1 MSRSLFLVLHGKQA
15 GNDQVREAV
24 AAQRKAGHKVDVRV
38 TWEAG
43 DVPRMVRE
51 AIDLHVDTVVAG
63 GGDGTINEVVDSLVA
78 KQTDTLVRHAGEMP
92 AASVGPALGIL
103 PLGTANDFAR
113 ANSIP
118 LDPVDALQHIVD
130 SEPIAIDVGRAG
142 ERTFINV
149 ATGGFGTQVTVETS
163 EDLKRLLGG
172 TAYLLTGLTRFSSIH
187 SSAGSF
193 RGPDFAWEGKFL
205 VLAVGNGRQAGGGQV
220 LCPRALLNDG
230 LLDVSILPD
239 VELAELP
246 TALGNLLRGGQ
257 AAVEQKVIRAQ
268 VPWLEIHSESP
279 LNINLDGEPVTGHE
293 FRFEVSV
300 GALRAH
306 LPGSP
311 LLAPA

>member
-1 MSRSLFLVLHGKQA
+1 MSRSLLIALHGKQA
-15 GNDQVREAV
+15 ANARVRQAV

-43 DVPRMVRE
+43 DVRRMVRE
-51 AIDLHVDTVVAG
+51 AIDSRADTVVAG
-63 GGDGTINEVVDSLVA
+63 GGDGTINEVVDALIAHQS
-78 KQTDTLVRHAGEMP
+78 
-92 AASVGPALGIL
+92 AASVRNLDNEATATVGPALGIL

-113 ANSIP
+113 ANGIP
-118 LDPVDALQHIVD
+118 LDPVAALEQIVD
-130 SEPIAIDVGRAG
+130 SEPARIDACRAG

-172 TAYLLTGLTRFSSIH
+172 TAYLLTGLTRFNSIH

-193 RGPDFAWEGKFL
+193 RGPDFAWQGKFL
-205 VLAVGNGRQAGGGQV
+205 VLAVGNGRQAGGGHV

-239 VELAELP
+239 VELSELS
-246 TALGNLLRGGQ
+246 TALGNLLRGGL
-257 AAVEQKVIRAQ
+257 AAVEQTVVRAQ
-268 VPWLEIHSESP
+268 VPWLEIHSETP
-279 LNINLDGEPVTGHE
+279 LNINLDGEPIAGHG
-293 FRFEVSV
+293 FRFDVAA
-300 GALRAH
+300 GAVRAH

-311 LLAPA
+311 LLAAT